1 VLPCCHVAS
10 VDCAVVAL
18 FRCRRSFF
26 AARFMVIAYVKNG
39 GFVVIFFNFLSKSGG
54 KTRSINLPLCVFPL

>member
-1 VLPCCHVAS
+1 MLPCCHVAS

-39 GFVVIFFNFLSKSGG
+39 GFVVIFFNFCIKLDMNFDYLF
-54 KTRSINLPLCVFPL
+54 RSSYMPV

>member
-1 VLPCCHVAS
+1 MLPCCHVAS

-39 GFVVIFFNFLSKSGG
+39 GFVVIFFNFYIKICDILILIRVIAM
-54 KTRSINLPLCVFPL
+54 T